1 MRVDLEDT
9 CERLLVK
16 TYVDSVLNAESTEEL
31 IFDVHKLIH
40 TYEVVRAAKDLVDLT
55 VPAMNEKTAKMI
67 MDGAVLHDI
76 GRVKQFSKGHF
87 VMKANHAHMGAVI
100 LEREM
105 PEYKTVIETTRWH
118 SDIPSD
124 KDPAEYAFVLNY
136 VRDADMI
143 ANVRYNIV
151 EHERFFNQVKGM
163 FGGDGLNCRLDEE
176 VTAALVEDRPLCNKN
191 LKNISFLN
199 AVLGQLFWIYNLRTS
214 AAYDIAKKETL
225 FPRLRDVFVWAF
237 LEKLDGRAD
246 EKQAVRTQLLS
257 LFPDT
262 FFTKNIERFRP

>member
-55 VPAMNEKTAKMI
+55 VPPLDEKTAKMI
-67 MDGAVLHDI
+67 IDGAVLHDI

-100 LEREM
+100 LEREI

-143 ANVRYNIV
+143 ANLRYNIF
-151 EHERFFNQVKGM
+151 EAERFFDQVKSM
-163 FGGDGLNCRLDEE
+163 FGTDGLNCRLDEE
-176 VTAALVEDRPLCNKN
+176 VTAALLEDRPLCNKN
-191 LKNISFLN
+191 LKNVSFLN
-199 AVLGQLFWIYNLRTS
+199 AMLGQLFWVYNLRTPV
-214 AAYDIAKKETL
+214 AYDIAKKETL
-225 FPRLRDVFVWAF
+225 FPRLRDVFTGPF
-237 LEKLDGRAD
+237 LEKLDGTVE
-246 EKQAVRTQLLS
+246 EKQAVRAQLLS
-257 LFPDT
+257 LFPNI
-262 FFTKNIERFRP
+262 FFTKNLERFRP